1 MNRLFVRA
9 TFFAAMVLPSTNVLA
24 LPDNAGNAAEVEA
37 HINCAAVF
45 IQAAK
50 MIPDEAGAVWGERA
64 VQVMSLASDLSSVET
79 VQSALRERV
88 PARIAAFSSDVAR
101 VGQPAAA
108 QQLLDTLTGC
118 ANRYG
123 LLK

>member
-1 MNRLFVRA
+1 MYKLLVRTA
-9 TFFAAMVLPSTNVLA
+9 LLAALVLPSSTVLA
-24 LPDNAGNAAEVEA
+24 STDANAAVEA

-45 IQAAK
+45 IQVAQ
-50 MIPDEAGAVWGERA
+50 MMPGEAGAVWGEHA
-64 VQVMSLASDLSSVET
+64 VQVMSLASDLSSVDA

-88 PARIAAFSSDVAR
+88 PARHAAFNAEVAR
-101 VGQPAAA
+101 LGQPAAE

-118 ANRYG
+118 ANSYG